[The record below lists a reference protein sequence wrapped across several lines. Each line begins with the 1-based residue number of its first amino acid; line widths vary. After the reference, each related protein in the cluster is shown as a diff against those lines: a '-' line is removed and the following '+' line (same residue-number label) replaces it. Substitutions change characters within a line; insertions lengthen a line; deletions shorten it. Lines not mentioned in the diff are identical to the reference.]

1 MIDSFKIKETTLFK
15 DNLMINHFMD
25 NKSINKIR
33 LDLEEV
39 LNKTIILLMN
49 LVINH

>member
-1 MIDSFKIKETTLFK
+1 MIDSFKIKKMTLIK
-15 DNLMINHFMD
+15 DNLMNSLD
-25 NKSINKIR
+25 NKLTNKIR

-39 LNKTIILLMN
+39 STIIMLMN